1 MFGEYAAFIVPSYA
15 VTAIAFALAVI
26 KTFISYKARKR
37 ELTALES
44 NKQ

>member
-15 VTAIAFALAVI
+15 ITAIAFAIMIA

-37 ELTALES
+37 ELAALES